1 MHSELDAIL
10 SENAELF
17 ETCELLTRDRVTVA
31 KTLEQNLKLFIGRN
45 KEEEQRLRELEEEV
59 IEKESLIVQI
69 QSLVHDLCHCGL
81 DLSTSAHLNA
91 EYYSQL
97 FAGRLPEHIP
107 GCEQLNPIIY
117 HIVSTIPYF
126 KTCYNHGSFVDRCSE
141 LIPALTDQNDS
152 VSIPEFDID
161 YEDYEKKLREEQIAF
176 QREFAHKAV
185 RTKKLI
191 EEHDR
196 IRFAIKGASPAVAVR
211 NRAGVYRNS
220 LRRPKPL

>member
-10 SENAELF
+10 ADNAELF

-31 KTLEQNLKLFIGRN
+31 KTLEQNLKLFIDRN

-59 IEKESLIVQI
+59 IAKESLIVQI
-69 QSLVHDLCHCGL
+69 RSLVNDLCHCGL
-81 DLSTSAHLNA
+81 DLSTSAHLNV

-97 FAGRLPEHIP
+97 FGGHLPAHIP
-107 GCEQLNPIIY
+107 GCEQFHPIIH

-126 KTCYNHGSFVDRCSE
+126 RTCYNHDSFVDRCSE
-141 LIPALTDQNDS
+141 LIASLTDQNAS

-191 EEHDR
+191 DEHDR
-196 IRFAIKGASPAVAVR
+196 LRFAIQGTSPAMGMKNKV
-211 NRAGVYRNS
+211 GVYRNS
-220 LRRPKPL
+220 HRRPKPF